1 MRELSVCPSRKL
13 NVCPSTLQE
22 GYGTY
27 SPLARK
33 RLFDGCLVSPFF
45 SEPAPDT
52 ETDQANEAV
61 KGIGRISLSGAQP
74 KFSVVVEE
82 GRFRYA
88 RNGEQGTFILKPR
101 PTGFQLINRDYC
113 AANEHLTMQLAS
125 QVYRIETAAN
135 ALCFF
140 QDGTPA
146 YITRRFDV
154 HGKEKYKQEDFAA
167 LLGYTKD
174 NAGPNYKYDKV
185 SYEECAEI
193 IHRYV
198 KAALVD
204 IRRFFRL
211 ILFNFV
217 TLNDDAHLK
226 NFSLIERNGEFR
238 LSPAYDLINTSLQLR
253 EPRIFAL
260 EKGLFKE
267 GMMNGDTH
275 LVGRKDF
282 EDFGRRIGLPEKVIR
297 QEIDRFVAE
306 QPKVDFL
313 LEHSFLS
320 PSLRQDYAVSMGF
333 RRKLLKN

>member
-1 MRELSVCPSRKL
+1 M
-13 NVCPSTLQE
+13 
-22 GYGTY
+22 
-27 SPLARK
+27 
-33 RLFDGCLVSPFF
+33 
-45 SEPAPDT
+45 
-52 ETDQANEAV
+52 
-61 KGIGRISLSGAQP
+61 
-74 KFSVVVEE
+74 
-82 GRFRYA
+82 
-88 RNGEQGTFILKPR
+88 
-101 PTGFQLINRDYC
+101 
-113 AANEHLTMQLAS
+113 
-125 QVYRIETAAN
+125 
-135 ALCFF
+135 
-140 QDGTPA
+140 
-146 YITRRFDV
+146 
-154 HGKEKYKQEDFAA
+154 
-167 LLGYTKD
+167 
-174 NAGPNYKYDKV
+174 
-185 SYEECAEI
+185 
-193 IHRYV
+193 

-204 IRRFFRL
+204 IQRFFRL